1 MTLSA
6 FVITQVYYEL
16 LKPNRLAVAFYESTH
31 RIIAVVFFGWIIFA
45 LHTLRSGNAFRW
57 FLSHPLW
64 QPIARLSLSIYLVHD
79 IYIILSVT
87 NLKSLSY
94 FDISWFLHIIAGD
107 LIISTILASLL
118 FLFIEV
124 PIGKVL
130 YHFLQ

>member
-1 MTLSA
+1 MFA
-6 FVITQVYYEL
+6 FIATIVYYEV

-31 RIIAVVFFGWIIFA
+31 RIIAVIFFGWIIFA
-45 LHTLRSGNAFRW
+45 FHNLRSGTAFRW

-87 NLKSLSY
+87 NLKSLSI

-118 FLFIEV
+118 FLFVEV
-124 PIGKVL
+124 PVGKVL
-130 YHFLQ
+130 NYYFN

>member
-1 MTLSA
+1 MTIFIL
-6 FVITQVYYEL
+6 TQVYHEL
-16 LKPNRLAVAFYESTH
+16 LRPNRLAVAFFEATH

-45 LHTLRSGNAFRW
+45 FHNLRSGTVFRW
-57 FLSHPLW
+57 LFSHPLW
-64 QPIARLSLSIYLVHD
+64 QPVARLTLSIYLVHD

-87 NLKSLSY
+87 NLKELSY

-130 YHFLQ
+130 HHFFK

>member
-1 MTLSA
+1 MGIFIA
-6 FVITQVYYEL
+6 TQVYYEL

-31 RIIAVVFFGWIIFA
+31 RIIAVIFFGWIIFA
-45 LHTLRSGNAFRW
+45 FHNLRGGTVFRW
-57 FLSHPLW
+57 LLSHPLW

-87 NLKSLSY
+87 NLKSLSV

-118 FLFIEV
+118 FLFVEV
-124 PIGKVL
+124 PVGKL
-130 YHFLQ
+130 LNYFFK